1 MKRKVHIIVG
11 ARPNYIKAY
20 PVFKI
25 LNNSNLYEVI
35 LINTGQHYN
44 YNMITVNPG
53 FNQSILL
60 LLLIY
65 YHYH

>member
-25 LNNSNLYEVI
+25 LNSSNLYEVI

-44 YNMITVNPG
+44 YNMSKLFFVELG
-53 FNQSILL
+53 MKSQM
-60 LLLIY
+60 
-65 YHYH
+65 